1 MPKAVGEWKV
11 CASCKTK
18 KHISE
23 FVKSKARFDGLD
35 YQCKKCKNKRH
46 KEYKIRKRA
55 EDPDA
60 WTKKNTEQTKAYRKT
75 PNGRVRHNLAMQR
88 RRSRVKES
96 VVDIHPYDVEF
107 LLHFQQGR
115 CGCCKRKF
123 SPKLKYQLD
132 HVKPLIDGGNLVLN
146 NVQLLCR
153 NCNAK
158 KHDKEIRYIPELSS
172 YFEDWT

>member
-1 MPKAVGEWKV
+1 MPHKVGNYKV
-11 CASCKTK
+11 CARCRVK
-18 KHISE
+18 KHIDE
-23 FVKSKARFDGLD
+23 YCKDKSRLDGLD
-35 YQCKKCKNKRH
+35 YECKECKNKRH
-46 KEYKIRKRA
+46 KEYKKRKRA
-55 EDPDA
+55 ENPDA
-60 WTKKNTEQTKAYRKT
+60 WIKKQTAQTKKYRKT

-96 VVDIHPYDVEF
+96 IVDLHPYDIEF
-107 LLHFQQGR
+107 LLHFQHGR

-123 SPKLKYQLD
+123 SSRLKYQLD

-153 NCNAK
+153 NCNAQK
-158 KHDKEIRYIPELSS
+158 YNKEIRYIPELSS